1 MMAVVMMHMMMVNNI
16 MIRMMTMM
24 MIMVMIRAGLMV
36 QCIENCSLQFAMVH
50 KKVFMSLSISHHDGD
65 YECYDDNDIQCL
77 VSLTI
82 SNCLSTLS
90 ICLNSGQSSSSCS
103 FI

>member
-1 MMAVVMMHMMMVNNI
+1 MMHMMMVNNM
-16 MIRMMTMM
+16 MIRMMMMM

-36 QCIENCSLQFAMVH
+36 QCIENCNLQFAMVH

-65 YECYDDNDIQCL
+65 YECYDDNDDNDIQCL
-77 VSLTI
+77 ASLTI